1 MQQYGQYIKII
12 NKRLKLVE
20 QRRTELRKR
29 KGITENV
36 AESITNLEL
45 DTVDYCIRKIDESLN
60 APDDQLF
67 IIQEA
72 SDDPDYNSIGDY
84 NQPDMFKD
92 YEDRLTRLGKVAKQ
106 RADEARRLTSKESS
120 SSDAEIVFDKN
131 RTKGSMIPSKSAKGG
146 KTSYK
151 MFDREIFTNMDMSKA
166 NEALPTFAKATIGFI
181 VDDTNETVSRE
192 ILIGIKSY
200 IHRIAAKK

>member
-1 MQQYGQYIKII
+1 
-12 NKRLKLVE
+12 
-20 QRRTELRKR
+20 
-29 KGITENV
+29 
-36 AESITNLEL
+36 
-45 DTVDYCIRKIDESLN
+45 
-60 APDDQLF
+60 
-67 IIQEA
+67 
-72 SDDPDYNSIGDY
+72 
-84 NQPDMFKD
+84 
-92 YEDRLTRLGKVAKQ
+92 
-106 RADEARRLTSKESS
+106 
-120 SSDAEIVFDKN
+120 
-131 RTKGSMIPSKSAKGG
+131 MIPSKSAKGG